1 MGNDWKVSKAQSPKE
16 ALDIRQ
22 PSPIC
27 PTQNLKQVLDFATA
41 KHHGFES
48 LQMYW
53 LNKNASGYP

>member
-22 PSPIC
+22 PSLIC

-41 KHHGFES
+41 KTS
-48 LQMYW
+48 RVRIPADVSI
-53 LNKNASGYP
+53 KIKR